1 MIQRIQ
7 TIWLFIAFLFTLLI
21 FWFPIYKT
29 NDSILTVG
37 NDFIAIILLVLSMGL
52 SLITIFRF
60 KHRKDQKLY
69 TRINILINIALLA
82 WFFYKINAFREEQL
96 TLYNQEGYYWIGAF
110 IPLITIIFLVLALAG
125 VKKDEKLLRSLDR
138 LR

>member
-7 TIWLFIAFLFTLLI
+7 TIWLFIAFLFTLFI
-21 FWFPIYKT
+21 FWFPVYKAG
-29 NDSILTVG
+29 DSHLTVG
-37 NDFIAIILLVLSMGL
+37 NDFIAIILLVLSMAL

-60 KHRKDQKLY
+60 KHRKDQKMF
-69 TRINILINIALLA
+69 TRINIFLNIALLA
-82 WFFYKINAFREEQL
+82 WFFYKIKAFQEEQL
-96 TLYNQEGYYWIGAF
+96 TLYNQTGYYWIGAF
-110 IPLITIIFLVLALAG
+110 IPLITIVFLILALSG